1 VGDDAAH
8 TMDAGGGAHT
18 APALERK
25 TAGGS
30 GSVGTPDQAPVTGP
44 GRRRGRRGRK
54 KGRDARAPYG
64 WWPVVVIISVALV
77 DRLES
82 SVLSAILVDLQAE
95 WGFSDTAGGAL
106 SSAISIMGTA
116 LALPAGYLADRA
128 NRKNLLAIVVA
139 LWSFITLG
147 SAVSISFMMFFATR
161 LALAAAD
168 SIDNPSQVSLLADYY
183 SVEVRPKVLGF
194 HRMITFAG
202 GALGTLYGGIVTQ
215 LWGWRAVFYIII
227 VPGLV
232 VAWWCYRLQEPRRGE
247 ADARAAQ
254 AGLAAASRHGGS
266 ANGSGNGASGADHG
280 DLAEIRAAEDGVL
293 GQPSAD
299 DVKGNGSHV
308 PTGGTDAEEPG
319 ASSFDAVNLTQEKGF
334 KALWVQIKTV
344 LRIRTI
350 VLVYAG
356 LAVLFFGLGGIFFW
370 LPTFY
375 QRTFGLEPGPAGSI
389 TAGITLFGVVG
400 GTWIGG
406 VIGERVHGKVKG
418 GRVVAGGT
426 GIFCGSLVFPL
437 SLNSGS
443 LTGQALFLLVSVT
456 LMSIAIPNLQSAIAD
471 ALPANQRG
479 VGFSLLGIFTTFGAF
494 GPLLVGMISDA
505 TGSLNTAFGYLLIPM
520 VLGGLVTVAGRTTF
534 DRDVQRA
541 LDEVMAAAGHTQQGA
556 THDDPAPAASDAS
569 GAEDH
574 HAGDAPTS
582 NVTGAAVHE
591 AETRTSEPEDE
602 RPAGEAGDHGAEEAR
617 QVLAGVRGLGPAKV
631 AALVEHF
638 GSLDAIRA
646 ADVEQLTAVPGIGRS
661 LAEAIRTHLEG

>member
-1 VGDDAAH
+1 VGDETAH
-8 TMDAGGGAHT
+8 TVDAGRGAGA
-18 APALERK
+18 APAVERR

-30 GSVGTPDQAPVTGP
+30 GSVGIPDQAPATGP
-44 GRRRGRRGRK
+44 GRRRGPRRRK
-54 KGRDARAPYG
+54 KARDARAPYG
-64 WWPVVVIISVALV
+64 WWPVAVIISVALV

-82 SVLSAILVDLQAE
+82 SVLSAILVDLQNE
-95 WGFSDTAGGAL
+95 WGFSDTAGGML
-106 SSAISIMGTA
+106 SAAISIMGTA

-128 NRKNLLAIVVA
+128 NRKNLLAVVVA

-147 SAVSISFMMFFATR
+147 SAVSISFLMFFATR

-202 GALGTLYGGIVTQ
+202 GALGTLYGGIVAQ

-232 VAWWCYRLQEPRRGE
+232 VAWWCYRLPEPRRGE

-254 AGLAAASRHGGS
+254 AGLAAASRVAAAADGP
-266 ANGSGNGASGADHG
+266 GNGATGADHG
-280 DLAEIRAAEDGVL
+280 DLEEIRAAEDGVL
-293 GQPSAD
+293 GTPSVG
-299 DVKGNGSHV
+299 DVSANGAHV
-308 PTGGTDAEEPG
+308 PTSGTDVEEPG

-334 KALWVQIKTV
+334 RALWEQIKTV

-375 QRTFGLEPGPAGSI
+375 QRTFGLDSGPAGSI

-437 SLNSGS
+437 SLTSGT

-456 LMSIAIPNLQSAIAD
+456 FMSVAIPNLQSSIAD

-520 VLGGLVTVAGRTTF
+520 ALGGLVTMAGRATF

-541 LDEVMAAAGHTQQGA
+541 LDEVMAAAGHSQQSVTSHGP
-556 THDDPAPAASDAS
+556 DPA
-569 GAEDH
+569 
-574 HAGDAPTS
+574 GD
-582 NVTGAAVHE
+582 
-591 AETRTSEPEDE
+591 EPV
-602 RPAGEAGDHGAEEAR
+602 AGEAGVHAVSVEEAR

-631 AALVEHF
+631 EALVEHF

-646 ADVEQLTAVPGIGRS
+646 ADVEQLTAVPGIGQG
-661 LAEAIRTHLEG
+661 LAEAIRAHLEG

>member
-1 VGDDAAH
+1 MGDDAAH
-8 TMDAGGGAHT
+8 TVDAGGGAGT
-18 APALERK
+18 APAVERE

-30 GSVGTPDQAPVTGP
+30 GSVGTSDRAPSGSP
-44 GRRRGRRGRK
+44 GRRGRRGRK
-54 KGRDARAPYG
+54 TKRDARAPYG

-82 SVLSAILVDLQAE
+82 SVLSAILVDLQEE
-95 WGFSDTAGGAL
+95 WGFSDTAGGML
-106 SSAISIMGTA
+106 SAAISIMGTA

-147 SAVSISFMMFFATR
+147 SAVSISFLMFFATR

-202 GALGTLYGGIVTQ
+202 GALGTLYGGIVAQ

-232 VAWWCYRLQEPRRGE
+232 VAWWCYRLPEPRRGE

-254 AGLAAASRHGGS
+254 ASMAAASRVDG
-266 ANGSGNGASGADHG
+266 AGNGASDV
-280 DLAEIRAAEDGVL
+280 DLDRLAEMEVDEEGVV
-293 GQPSAD
+293 GQPRNGN
-299 DVKGNGSHV
+299 GNGSHV
-308 PTGGTDAEEPG
+308 PTTGTDAEEPAAG
-319 ASSFDAVNLTQEKGF
+319 GFDAVNLTQAKGVR
-334 KALWVQIKTV
+334 ALWEQIKTV

-356 LAVLFFGLGGIFFW
+356 LAVLFFGLSGIFFW

-375 QRTFGLEPGPAGSI
+375 QRAFDLESGPAGSI

-418 GRVVAGGT
+418 GRVVAGAS

-437 SLNSGS
+437 SLNSGT
-443 LTGQALFLLVSVT
+443 LTGQALFLLASVT
-456 LMSIAIPNLQSAIAD
+456 LMSIAIPNLQSSIAD

-505 TGSLNTAFGYLLIPM
+505 TGSLNTAFSYLLIPM
-520 VLGGLVTVAGRTTF
+520 ALGGLVTMAGRSTF

-541 LDEVMAAAGHTQQGA
+541 LDEVMAAAGHSQQDA
-556 THDDPAPAASDAS
+556 TSDAS
-569 GAEDH
+569 APAGTAAADD
-574 HAGDAPTS
+574 GDAPTGGEP
-582 NVTGAAVHE
+582 VTGVADVHAPAV
-591 AETRTSEPEDE
+591 
-602 RPAGEAGDHGAEEAR
+602 EEAR
-617 QVLAGVRGLGPAKV
+617 EVLAGVRGLGPAKV
-631 AALVEHF
+631 EALVERF

-646 ADVEQLTAVPGIGRS
+646 AEVEDLTSVPGIGRG
-661 LAEAIRTHLEG
+661 LAEAIRAHLEG

>member
-1 VGDDAAH
+1 MGDDAAH
-8 TMDAGGGAHT
+8 TVDVGGGASA
-18 APALERK
+18 APAIERK
-25 TAGGS
+25 AAGGS
-30 GSVGTPDQAPVTGP
+30 GSVGSPDHAPATGP

-54 KGRDARAPYG
+54 KTRDARAPYG
-64 WWPVVVIISVALV
+64 WWPVAVIISVALV

-82 SVLSAILVDLQAE
+82 SVLSAILVDLQEE
-95 WGFSDTAGGAL
+95 WGFSDTAGGML
-106 SSAISIMGTA
+106 SAAISIMGTA

-147 SAVSISFMMFFATR
+147 SAVSVSFLMFFATR

-202 GALGTLYGGIVTQ
+202 GALGTLYGGIVAQ

-232 VAWWCYRLQEPRRGE
+232 VAWWCYRLPEPRRGE

-254 AGLAAASRHGGS
+254 AGLAAASQAHG
-266 ANGSGNGASGADHG
+266 AANGASKAGHG
-280 DLAEIRAAEDGVL
+280 ELAEVRAAEDGVL
-293 GQPSAD
+293 GEPSPD
-299 DVKGNGSHV
+299 GVSGNGSHV
-308 PTGGTDAEEPG
+308 PASGTDAEEPG
-319 ASSFDAVNLTQEKGF
+319 GSSFDAVNLTQEKGV
-334 KALWVQIKTV
+334 KALWEQIKTV

-356 LAVLFFGLGGIFFW
+356 LAVLFFGLSGIFFW

-375 QRTFGLEPGPAGSI
+375 QRAFGLESGPAGSI

-418 GRVVAGGT
+418 GRVVAGAS

-437 SLNSGS
+437 SLNSGT
-443 LTGQALFLLVSVT
+443 LTGQALFLLASVT
-456 LMSIAIPNLQSAIAD
+456 LMSIAIPNLQSSIAD

-505 TGSLNTAFGYLLIPM
+505 TGSLNTAFSYLLIPM
-520 VLGGLVTVAGRTTF
+520 ALGGLVTMAGRSTF
-534 DRDVQRA
+534 DRDVERA
-541 LDEVMAAAGHTQQGA
+541 LDEVMAAAGHSQQAA
-556 THDDPAPAASDAS
+556 TSHAPAPAGTADA
-569 GAEDH
+569 D
-574 HAGDAPTS
+574 AGDAPTGDEP
-582 NVTGAAVHE
+582 VTGGADVH
-591 AETRTSEPEDE
+591 AS
-602 RPAGEAGDHGAEEAR
+602 AIEEAR
-617 QVLAGVRGLGPAKV
+617 AVLAGVRGLGPAKV
-631 AALVEHF
+631 EALVERF

-646 ADVEQLTAVPGIGRS
+646 AEVEDLTSVPGIGRG
-661 LAEAIRTHLEG
+661 LAGAIRAHLEG

>member
-1 VGDDAAH
+1 MGDDAAH
-8 TMDAGGGAHT
+8 TADAGGGAPA
-18 APALERK
+18 APAIERE

-30 GSVGTPDQAPVTGP
+30 GSVGAPDRAQATGP
-44 GRRRGRRGRK
+44 GRRGRRGRK
-54 KGRDARAPYG
+54 KGRDARSPYG
-64 WWPVVVIISVALV
+64 WWPVAVIISVALV

-82 SVLSAILVDLQAE
+82 SVLSAILEDLQNE
-95 WGFSDTAGGAL
+95 WGFSDTAGGML
-106 SSAISIMGTA
+106 SAAISIMGTA

-202 GALGTLYGGIVTQ
+202 GALGTMYGGIVAQ

-227 VPGLV
+227 VPGLI
-232 VAWWCYRLQEPRRGE
+232 VAWWCYRLPEPRRGE

-254 AGLAAASRHGGS
+254 ASMAAAARVDGA
-266 ANGSGNGASGADHG
+266 ANGSGGT
-280 DLAEIRAAEDGVL
+280 DLDRLVEIEAGEDGLV
-293 GQPSAD
+293 GTD
-299 DVKGNGSHV
+299 GIGGNGSRAHT
-308 PTGGTDAEEPG
+308 TGIDVEEPDSG
-319 ASSFDAVNLTQEKGF
+319 GFDTVNLTQEKGVR
-334 KALWVQIKTV
+334 ALWEQIKTV

-356 LAVLFFGLGGIFFW
+356 LAVLFFGLSGIFFW

-375 QRTFGLEPGPAGSI
+375 RRTFDLEAGLAGSI

-400 GTWIGG
+400 GTWVGG
-406 VIGERVHGKVKG
+406 VIGERVHGKLKG
-418 GRVVAGGT
+418 GRVVAGAS

-437 SLNSGS
+437 SLNSGT
-443 LTGQALFLLVSVT
+443 LIGQALFLLASVT
-456 LMSIAIPNLQSAIAD
+456 LMSIAIPNLQSSIAD

-505 TGSLNTAFGYLLIPM
+505 TGSLNTAFSYLLIPM
-520 VLGGLVTVAGRTTF
+520 ALGGLVTMAGRSTF
-534 DRDVQRA
+534 DRDVERA
-541 LDEVMAAAGHTQQGA
+541 LDEVMAAAGRSQQDITDNG
-556 THDDPAPAASDAS
+556 PAP
-569 GAEDH
+569 GGT
-574 HAGDAPTS
+574 GDLHDGDGPTGEEP
-582 NVTGAAVHE
+582 VTG
-591 AETRTSEPEDE
+591 EPV
-602 RPAGEAGDHGAEEAR
+602 GHGPSAEEAR
-617 QVLAGVRGLGPAKV
+617 QVLSGVRGLGPAKV
-631 AALVEHF
+631 EALVEHF
-638 GSLDAIRA
+638 GSLEAIRA
-646 ADVEQLTAVPGIGRS
+646 AEVEDLTTVPGIGRG
-661 LAEAIRTHLEG
+661 LAQAIRDHLEG

>member
-1 VGDDAAH
+1 
-8 TMDAGGGAHT
+8 M
-18 APALERK
+18 
-25 TAGGS
+25 
-30 GSVGTPDQAPVTGP
+30 
-44 GRRRGRRGRK
+44 
-54 KGRDARAPYG
+54 
-64 WWPVVVIISVALV
+64 SVALV

-227 VPGLV
+227 IPGLV
-232 VAWWCYRLQEPRRGE
+232 VAWWCYRLPEPRRGE

-254 AGLAAASRHGGS
+254 AGLAAASRVDGS
-266 ANGSGNGASGADHG
+266 ANGSGNGAAGADQRE
-280 DLAEIRAAEDGVL
+280 LTEISTAQDGVV
-293 GQPSAD
+293 GEPSAEE
-299 DVKGNGSHV
+299 VSGNGTHV
-308 PTGGTDAEEPG
+308 PTTGTDAEEPG
-319 ASSFDAVNLTQEKGF
+319 SSGFDAVNLTQEKGLR
-334 KALWVQIKTV
+334 ALWEQIKTV

-356 LAVLFFGLGGIFFW
+356 LAVLFFGLGGILFW

-375 QRTFGLEPGPAGSI
+375 QRAFDLEPGPAGSL

-406 VIGERVHGKVKG
+406 VVGERVHGKVKG
-418 GRVVAGGT
+418 GRVVAGAS
-426 GIFCGSLVFPL
+426 GIFLGSLVFPF
-437 SLNSGS
+437 SLNSGT
-443 LTGQALFLLVSVT
+443 LTGQALFLLASLT
-456 LMSIAIPNLQSAIAD
+456 LMSVAIPNLQSSIAD

-494 GPLLVGMISDA
+494 GPLLVGMVSDA
-505 TGSLNTAFGYLLIPM
+505 TGSLNTAFSYLLIPM
-520 VLGGLVTVAGRTTF
+520 ILGGLVTMAGRSTF

-541 LDEVMAAAGHTQQGA
+541 LDAVMEAAGHPQQGS
-556 THDDPAPAASDAS
+556 TDGGGAAGGS
-569 GAEDH
+569 GARNDGDGPSGDGTVGGAVGQAEDRT
-574 HAGDAPTS
+574 PTS
-582 NVTGAAVHE
+582 PGDESVAAE
-591 AETRTSEPEDE
+591 PDGRGPSAQET
-602 RPAGEAGDHGAEEAR
+602 R
-617 QVLAGVRGLGPAKV
+617 QVLSGVRGLGPAKV

-638 GSLDAIRA
+638 GSLEAIRA
-646 ADVEQLTAVPGIGRS
+646 ADVEQLTAVPGIGRN
-661 LAEAIRTHLEG
+661 LAEAIRAHLEG